1 MHIFMCYWAEV
12 DSNHRSN
19 LQQIYS
25 LSPLATRES
34 AHSSVLTDCI
44 FIPHYTS
51 KCKHFLDYSVHHHNK
66 SPLADS
72 LRRARAAK
80 QPSFRAQCA
89 SSRSVLSWL
98 CQESKKDSKAVF
110 LEKVFLMGYLI
121 KLQNVLGR
129 LRDYN
134 SKPFQIRK
142 YQGFTKLTKTFA
154 CFCALSPIIKIHLIN
169 ISCFIPLLLTKIR
182 YRLAHR
188 YLIFILLLF
197 YLFRHK

>member
-1 MHIFMCYWAEV
+1 MGRGGFEPPKQFAA
-12 DSNHRSN
+12 D
-19 LQQIYS
+19 LQSVPFGHSGICPFISFNRLYIYTT
-25 LSPLATRES
+25 LRTKAQVFFYKS
-34 AHSSVLTDCI
+34 AHPRGAYFPDNVW
-44 FIPHYTS
+44 
-51 KCKHFLDYSVHHHNK
+51 KV
-66 SPLADS
+66 
-72 LRRARAAK
+72 
-80 QPSFRAQCA
+80 
-89 SSRSVLSWL
+89 
-98 CQESKKDSKAVF
+98 KKTAKAVF

-142 YQGFTKLTKTFA
+142 YQGFTKLTKTFV

>member
-1 MHIFMCYWAEV
+1 MHFSLLQVAGVEPARDCSRGILSPLRLPIPPHLRTLCLSHFRVKWAEV

-44 FIPHYTS
+44 FIPHYTL
-51 KCKHFLDYSVHHHNK
+51 KCKCFLIRVRLRTRCAEHGLRS
-66 SPLADS
+66 SLPLA
-72 LRRARAAK
+72 
-80 QPSFRAQCA
+80 
-89 SSRSVLSWL
+89 RSAHPHGVYFPDIVWKV
-98 CQESKKDSKAVF
+98 KKTALAVF

-134 SKPFQIRK
+134 SSSYLFRK
-142 YQGFTKLTKTFA
+142 YQGFTNLTNSF
-154 CFCALSPIIKIHLIN
+154 CGFCAHS
-169 ISCFIPLLLTKIR
+169 TKEASI
-182 YRLAHR
+182 
-188 YLIFILLLF
+188 
-197 YLFRHK
+197 